1 MLKSSLESQ
10 GDHLFRFRGIYL
22 SIIFIIFAFLEVNN
36 SYKIYSS
43 LTFYSGMIISVFG
56 LFIRCITI
64 GYIHDNTS
72 GRNTAEGQV
81 ADSLN
86 IFGMYSIVRNPL
98 YLGNFFMS
106 VGVFISLGLSFITL
120 SLSIIIFLY
129 YKRVIYTEEI
139 YLKEKFGDVYNDW
152 LAVTN
157 AIVPNI
163 FKFNR
168 SNLRFSI
175 SRVVAREYAGAH
187 LIVLLYTLICY
198 SRLSLYNN
206 FTFFNY
212 YPIFLIIILYLI
224 TRLYK
229 KHFL

>member
-1 MLKSSLESQ
+1 MLNSSLESQ

-22 SIIFIIFAFLEVNN
+22 SIVFIIFAFLEVNN
-36 SYKIYSS
+36 SYKIHSS

-56 LFIRCITI
+56 LFLRCITI
-64 GYIHDNTS
+64 GYIYDNTS

-98 YLGNFFMS
+98 YLGNFFMTI
-106 VGVFISLGLSFITL
+106 GVFISLGLSFITL
-120 SLSIIIFLY
+120 ALSIIIFLY

-139 YLKEKFGDVYNDW
+139 YLKEKFGDEYNDW

-175 SRVVAREYAGAH
+175 SRVVVREYAGAY
-187 LIVLLYTLICY
+187 LIALVYTLICY

-206 FTFFNY
+206 FTFFYY

>member
-175 SRVVAREYAGAH
+175 SRVVVREYAGAY
-187 LIVLLYTLICY
+187 LIVLVYTLICY